1 MFLENLRLAVAW
13 VWKQPFYYA
22 TKVLGLSVGV
32 MCAALLVAY
41 VGTVESYDSHI
52 ANRDN
57 IYRVMGEAISRE
69 SGEKVMYDFG
79 SNAWIEPFRREYE
92 GLYTSIG
99 IIAERQGVL
108 AYETSAYDQEYA
120 FADREALPL
129 LGISLIQGDPETA
142 LDGPNKIILSES
154 ATLKYFG
161 TSDGVIGK
169 TLTLDKEH
177 YLGVSGVFKDLPRQ
191 SNYPFE
197 ALISLPTTERAFTDA
212 ILNNQLWILYTRHTM
227 LVSFDDKE
235 AADFVNQDLPELAYR
250 RSPEQHLPIL
260 ERNHFSL
267 WLQPLSDIYLDPLT
281 GGTDGQDFT
290 RRNTYLGI
298 WILSLLVMLGACIN
312 YVSLTI
318 GQLQLRIK
326 ELGVRASFGATKS
339 ALISQLVVESL
350 IVSVPAILLSIQ
362 LLYVVVPIF
371 AAVVSVPMEV
381 ADVMTFDIWGWLA
394 LSVLLLCALVSAGPV
409 ALARQ
414 ADIKRGVVRVPFRR
428 FGWKAGSTVVFLQFA
443 ISTLSALMVLGI
455 YLQIV
460 FLQNAGS
467 GFDTGNLIVA
477 DMKYQGSDADSS
489 SVEALKN
496 ELAQV
501 PGVEAIGAVS
511 VSLPSTG
518 SFTNWQWV
526 GQGDPVEHTVS
537 HIQVDPD
544 FLPAYRISLL
554 AGRNFS
560 RNFPSELYTESIE
573 DAQNVGI
580 LLTESAVRRFGIAAP
595 EAAIGQQ
602 FRYSM
607 FDDPRSYVVIG
618 VVEDFKFSPMES
630 EINSV
635 AIMRGTTEPLRTISL
650 RMSDSY
656 TYGPDTA
663 QRIEAVW
670 NRHLAEVPFN
680 LTFVENVIDAEIK
693 GKTESIGLAVSM
705 ATMVFFCT
713 AIIGIYAQASFV
725 CDRSA
730 KSIAIRKVFGS
741 SMNAILG
748 LLLMRFALPVIAS
761 FLLALPIAILFIS
774 TFYNSFQETP
784 GFPVYLYAMCL
795 IGVTAIALVTVFS
808 HCRRAAARHPV
819 HTLRYE

>member
-13 VWKQPFYYA
+13 VLKQPFYYA
-22 TKVLGLSVGV
+22 TKVLGLALGV
-32 MCAALLVAY
+32 MCAALLIAY
-41 VGTVESYDSHI
+41 VGIVESYDAHI

-79 SNAWIEPFRREYE
+79 SNAWIEPFKREYE

-108 AYETSAYDQEYA
+108 AFETSAYDQEYA

-129 LGISLIQGDPETA
+129 VGINLIQGDPGTA
-142 LDGPNKIILSES
+142 LNGPNKIILSES
-154 ATLKYFG
+154 AALKYFG
-161 TSDGVIGK
+161 TTDDVIGK
-169 TLTLDKEH
+169 TLTLDKAH
-177 YLGVSGVFKDLPRQ
+177 FLGVSGVFRDLPQQ

-197 ALISLPTTERAFTDA
+197 ALVSLQTTERAFDDTL
-212 ILNNQLWILYTRHTM
+212 LNNNLWIMYTRHTM
-227 LVSFDDKE
+227 LVSFDDQE
-235 AADFVNQDLPELAYR
+235 AARVVDQDLPELAYR

-260 ERNHFSL
+260 ERNYFSL
-267 WLQPLSDIYLDPLT
+267 WLQPLSDIYLNPLT

-298 WILSLLVMLGACIN
+298 WILSLLVMLGACVN
-312 YVSLTI
+312 YVSLTV
-318 GQLQLRIK
+318 GQLQLRTR

-339 ALISQLVVESL
+339 AMITQLVAESL
-350 IVSVPAILLSIQ
+350 IVSVPAILLSIL
-362 LLYVVVPIF
+362 LLYGVVPIF
-371 AAVVSVPMEV
+371 AAVVSVPMDVE
-381 ADVMTFDIWGWLA
+381 DVMSFGIWGWLA
-394 LSVLLLCALVSAGPV
+394 LSILLLCALVSAGPV

-414 ADIKRGVVRVPFRR
+414 DNIKRGIVRVPLRR

-460 FLQNAGS
+460 FLQNAAS

-477 DMKYQGSDADSS
+477 DMKYQGSDADAT

-518 SFTNWQWV
+518 SFTNWQWI

-537 HIQVDPD
+537 HVLVDPD
-544 FLPAYRISLL
+544 FLPAYGISLL

-560 RNFPSELYTESIE
+560 LDFPSELYTEGNE
-573 DAQNVGI
+573 NAGNVGI
-580 LLTESAVRRFGIAAP
+580 LLSESAVRRFGIASP

-602 FRYSM
+602 FRFSM
-607 FDDPRSYVVIG
+607 FGDPRNYVVIG
-618 VVEDFKFSPMES
+618 VVEDFRFSPMES

-635 AIMRGTTEPLRTISL
+635 AIMRGTTEPLRTLSL
-650 RMSDSY
+650 RMSD
-656 TYGPDTA
+656 TYGPDTMD
-663 QRIEAVW
+663 RIEAAW
-670 NRHLAEVPFN
+670 NRHLPEVPFN
-680 LTFVENVIDAEIK
+680 LTFVEDVIDAEIR

-705 ATMVFFCT
+705 ASMVFFCT

-741 SMNAILG
+741 SMNAILV
-748 LLLMRFALPVIAS
+748 LLLMRFALPVFAS
-761 FLLALPIAILFIS
+761 FLVALPVAILFIS
-774 TFYNSFQETP
+774 TFYYSFQETP

-808 HCRRAAARHPV
+808 HCRRAALRHPV